1 MSEDITRKLTADE
14 KLDQLLS
21 EMTGLKSETT
31 GLKSEMTGLKSEMA
45 EIKGTANR
53 TELRLSSLET
63 KVDERLHDTRPMW
76 QAIHAQT
83 EKLVKQQAQTEQW
96 QAQTEQWQARMEK
109 RQEEQHAETQQAL
122 RQINHQLEELAV
134 DQLRVKGLQ
143 RELTKR
149 VAFLEDPQQKVA

>member
-21 EMTGLKSETT
+21 EMTGLKSEMTE
-31 GLKSEMTGLKSEMA
+31 LKSEMAEMKSEMA

-53 TELRLSSLET
+53 TESRLTSLET

-83 EKLVKQQAQTEQW
+83 EKLVEQ
-96 QAQTEQWQARMEK
+96 QARMEK

-134 DQLRVKGLQ
+134 DQLRVKGSQ

>member
-1 MSEDITRKLTADE
+1 MSEDITRKLTVDE

-21 EMTGLKSETT
+21 EMT

-83 EKLVKQQAQTEQW
+83 EKLVE
-96 QAQTEQWQARMEK
+96 EQARMEK

-149 VAFLEDPQQKVA
+149 VALLEDPQQKVA

>member
-1 MSEDITRKLTADE
+1 MSEDITRKLTVDE

-21 EMTGLKSETT
+21 EMT

-83 EKLVKQQAQTEQW
+83 EKLVE
-96 QAQTEQWQARMEK
+96 EQARMEK

>member
-1 MSEDITRKLTADE
+1 MSEDITRKLTVDE

-21 EMTGLKSETT
+21 EMTGLKSEMTE
-31 GLKSEMTGLKSEMA
+31 LKSEMT
-45 EIKGTANR
+45 EIKETANR

-83 EKLVKQQAQTEQW
+83 EKLAEQ
-96 QAQTEQWQARMEK
+96 QARMEK

>member
-21 EMTGLKSETT
+21 EMTGLKSE
-31 GLKSEMTGLKSEMA
+31 MA
-45 EIKGTANR
+45 EMKETANR
-53 TELRLSSLET
+53 TELRLTSLET
-63 KVDERLHDTRPMW
+63 KAEERLHETRPMW

-83 EKLVKQQAQTEQW
+83 EKLVEQ
-96 QAQTEQWQARMEK
+96 QARMEK

-134 DQLRVKGLQ
+134 DQLRVKGSQ

>member
-1 MSEDITRKLTADE
+1 MSEDITRKLTVDE

-21 EMTGLKSETT
+21 EMTGLKSEMT

-83 EKLVKQQAQTEQW
+83 EKLVE
-96 QAQTEQWQARMEK
+96 EQARMEK